1 MAFAYRSRS
10 TPAGRLPAAATGPRR
25 RPPTAAAR
33 AGWADVRDRP
43 CPRPAGQA
51 CRFPRHRG
59 CHRPAGGLHRH
70 GGMHPRDRIVAGRRR
85 GGVDLRWV
93 SFSAMSPNEK
103 WSTADVPDQTGRV
116 AVVTGSNTGIG
127 YHTAA
132 VLAESGARVVLAVR
146 NLEKGN
152 LALARIVAANPRA
165 DVTLQELNLSS
176 LDSVRSAAGALRDAY
191 PRIDLLINNAGVMWT
206 PKQLTAEGF
215 EMQFGTN
222 HLGHF
227 ALTGLLLNNLL
238 PVRGSR
244 VVTVSSTGHRIRAA
258 IHFDDLHWEHG
269 YDRYAAYGQSKL
281 ANLLFTYELQ
291 RRLAD
296 HRKNTIAVAAHPGA
310 SSTELGRNVPTL
322 IKPLF
327 AVAGGLLFQGAAM
340 GALPTLRAATDPDVE
355 GGQYYGPDGLGE
367 QRGHPKLVSSS
378 AQSHD
383 EDLQQRLWTVSEEL
397 TGVTYP
403 V

>member
-1 MAFAYRSRS
+1 
-10 TPAGRLPAAATGPRR
+10 
-25 RPPTAAAR
+25 
-33 AGWADVRDRP
+33 
-43 CPRPAGQA
+43 
-51 CRFPRHRG
+51 
-59 CHRPAGGLHRH
+59 
-70 GGMHPRDRIVAGRRR
+70 
-85 GGVDLRWV
+85 
-93 SFSAMSPNEK
+93 MSPNRK
-103 WSTADVPDQTGRV
+103 WSTADVPDQSGRV
-116 AVVTGSNTGIG
+116 AVVTGANTGLG

-132 VLAESGARVVLAVR
+132 ALAQRGAHVVLAVR

-152 LALARIVAANPRA
+152 LALARVVAAHPHA
-165 DVTLQELNLSS
+165 DVTLQELDLSS
-176 LDSVRSAAGALRDAY
+176 LKSVRAAATALREAY

-206 PKQLTAEGF
+206 PKQVTADGF

-227 ALTGLLLNNLL
+227 ALTGLLLDNLL

-244 VVTVSSTGHRIRAA
+244 VVTVSSVGHRIRAA
-258 IHFDDLHWEHG
+258 IHFDDLQWERR
-269 YDRYAAYGQSKL
+269 YDRIAAYGQSKL

-291 RRLAD
+291 RRLAAK
-296 HRKNTIAVAAHPGA
+296 RKNTVAVAAHPGT
-310 SSTELGRNVPTL
+310 SNTELVRNLPAVFKPTA
-322 IKPLF
+322 
-327 AVAGGLLFQGAAM
+327 AVLGLLLFQNAAM
-340 GALPTLRAATDPDVE
+340 GALPTLRAATDPEVE

-383 EDLQQRLWTVSEEL
+383 EDLQRRLWKVSEEL